1 MFMRIRTIFMWLV
14 IYTSFDYNASNEV
27 TEFRFKRYDD
37 STSYSSHSILITL
50 WFGTTIYQVSAVAPG
65 DAKTWL
71 TFSMQNE
78 PYLSV
83 IGRNCSN
90 ITQAKIMFELDNP
103 DSVCVD
109 QVEIHTQSGDWYGID
124 RMYSWYE
131 NKFLDWLCI
140 DNENAQYAPFKQIIY
155 FDTMRPNIFIDN
167 AAWSNGTTVNPQS
180 HMYQCDPIEMT
191 RLTAKHGTLGGALH
205 HVLNQGRV
213 YAMLNWGLES
223 SKYLQIRGWESDWQ
237 MADTIYGTGT
247 ERSLCTSFSLSSDD
261 YITGYH
267 IWFDITGVSG
277 LKLFTHNDLTFSC
290 IGNNNSNT
298 TSYSNTYDYGPY
310 NFSYLTGW
318 NVWAGSLIDRI
329 QFQFTDS
336 LFTAV
341 PTQQE
346 SVSPSEIPTKV
357 PSQNPTNLPTFN
369 TNNPTK
375 TPSYNPTMTP
385 TYKTYHPS
393 ITPSHVPSLN
403 PTYDPTTNPS
413 TNPMYN
419 ITPSNIMETEITE
432 WNDGST
438 STREIIL
445 DSPPK
450 RNDYAIYILIAI
462 VSVLALCSICA
473 VVGFLC
479 YMKRHKISSG
489 YQINTKV
496 RKKRIAS
503 SGNDIDDCDVLSNVM
518 KQSENDSKETQG
530 AQNQT
535 QNDVELQFE
544 QTERTAPDGS
554 NFGEHGEEQDAIRTV
569 EGDAVW
575 GEQGEAQDKDMNKR
589 ATNDMGLASATKED
603 THDMIQR
610 IVYKMDAAHDAI
622 VIGDEVTTSS

>member
-267 IWFDITGVSG
+267 IWFDSKGISG
-277 LKLFTHNDLTFSC
+277 LQFVTRNGVTLSC
-290 IGNNNSNT
+290 IGISDSTT
-298 TSYSNTYDYGPY
+298 TSYSNNYDYGPF

-318 NVWAGSLIDRI
+318 NVWSGEYIDQI
-329 QFQFTDS
+329 QFQFTES
-336 LFTAV
+336 LLTASPTQVTAV
-341 PTQQE
+341 PSQMLTE
-346 SVSPSEIPTKV
+346 GSSSDPTDIHTSNTNT
-357 PSQNPTNLPTFN
+357 PTRTLSSNPTSLMVTVIVIACILVLWICLIIDHIKKQNMRVREVAGVEDDEDECDDQEPGSGPKEIERVQNENQIGVEGELE
-369 TNNPTK
+369 
-375 TPSYNPTMTP
+375 YNE
-385 TYKTYHPS
+385 S
-393 ITPSHVPSLN
+393 
-403 PTYDPTTNPS
+403 DPH
-413 TNPMYN
+413 
-419 ITPSNIMETEITE
+419 
-432 WNDGST
+432 D
-438 STREIIL
+438 
-445 DSPPK
+445 
-450 RNDYAIYILIAI
+450 
-462 VSVLALCSICA
+462 
-473 VVGFLC
+473 F
-479 YMKRHKISSG
+479 
-489 YQINTKV
+489 
-496 RKKRIAS
+496 
-503 SGNDIDDCDVLSNVM
+503 
-518 KQSENDSKETQG
+518 
-530 AQNQT
+530 
-535 QNDVELQFE
+535 
-544 QTERTAPDGS
+544 
-554 NFGEHGEEQDAIRTV
+554 TV
-569 EGDAVW
+569 EG
-575 GEQGEAQDKDMNKR
+575 NY
-589 ATNDMGLASATKED
+589 N
-603 THDMIQR
+603 IPPR
-610 IVYKMDAAHDAI
+610 IVYNMHHADDVV
-622 VIGDEVTTSS
+622 VIGDGDMPTSLTST

>member
-1 MFMRIRTIFMWLV
+1 MITWMFLSLRIFMCLIV
-14 IYTSFDYNASNEV
+14 ICVPSNEV
-27 TEFRFKRYDD
+27 TEFGFKTGTGDWHG
-37 STSYSSHSILITL
+37 TPHVLTLTL
-50 WFGTTIYQVSAVAPG
+50 WFDSTIYQVSTTAWPIN
-65 DAKTWL
+65 TWF
-71 TFSMQNE
+71 TFYMDQE
-78 PYLSV
+78 PYFSV

-90 ITQAKIMFELDNP
+90 ITQTKMMIELDDPNAL
-103 DSVCVD
+103 CID
-109 QVEIHTQSGDWYGID
+109 QVKVVTQAGVWYGMEQLYIRD
-124 RMYSWYE
+124 TLE
-131 NKFLDWLCI
+131 DLLCI
-140 DNENAQYAPFKQIIY
+140 DNEPYETQYGPSKQIIY
-155 FDTMRPNIFIDN
+155 FDTARPNEYIDD
-167 AAWSNGTTVNPQS
+167 ATWSEGTNVDPRSKT
-180 HMYQCDPIEMT
+180 YQCDLMPTT
-191 RLTAKHGTLGGALH
+191 RLTPIHGDPGGVSYS
-205 HVLNQGRV
+205 VLNQGRV
-213 YAMLNWGLES
+213 YAMLDWSLAGN
-223 SKYLQIRGWESDWQ
+223 KYLQIWKWKSDLQ
-237 MADTIYGTGT
+237 LINNTIYGHGT
-247 ERSLCTSFSLSSDD
+247 DRSLCTPFTLSSDD